1 MKIDL
6 VTAEI
11 GSTTTIVTLFD
22 KIDTKKPIILSQGEH
37 YTTINEGDITI
48 GIERA
53 LKIAEERLGEKV
65 EWNKFLATS
74 SAAGGLKMTVHG
86 LVYDM
91 TVKASREAAL
101 GAGGVIK
108 YITAG
113 KMRKSHLKKILEI
126 KPNVIFLAGGV
137 DYGEE
142 ETVLHNAELLRNLPI
157 NVPVIYAGNVAVV
170 DEIREIFEDSGKKL
184 YITENVYPK
193 VDQLNV
199 EPARK
204 VIQEVFSEHIIHA
217 PGMEKIEEY
226 VDEKIIPTPAAVM
239 RTTQLLSEL
248 YKDVLT
254 VDIGGATT
262 DVDSVTE
269 GDPEIQSIMINPEPV
284 AKRTVEGDMG
294 VFVNAHTVI
303 ELIGEKELRKR
314 FENFDKL
321 VEEISPYPKT
331 IENEKFMAALAEYC
345 FVEGIRRHAGRKKHI
360 YTPLGRKTIAQGK
373 DLTAIKYIFG
383 TGGVLTRSKFNKTI
397 IKSIIGQHKHHPD
410 ELLPKEIKKIG
421 YDKNYIFAP
430 IGVIS
435 TIDKEIAIN
444 ILKEDIEFFNI
455 D

>member
-1 MKIDL
+1 MKVDL
-6 VTAEI
+6 LTAEI
-11 GSTTTIVTLFD
+11 GSTTTIVTAFD
-22 KIDTKKPIILSQGEH
+22 KIDTKKPIILAQGEH

-53 LKIAEERLGEKV
+53 IKTIEEKIGEKIS
-65 EWNKFLATS
+65 WDKFLATS

-108 YITAG
+108 YVTAG
-113 KMRKSHLKKILEI
+113 KMRNSHLRKIIEI
-126 KPNVIFLAGGV
+126 NPNVIFLAGGV

-142 ETVLHNAELLRNLPI
+142 ETVLHNAELLRDLPL
-157 NVPVIYAGNVAVV
+157 NVPIIYAGNTAVA
-170 DEIREIFEDSGKKL
+170 DEIKEILSDKKL

-199 EPARK
+199 EPARR
-204 VIQEVFSEHIIHA
+204 VIQEVFAEHIIHA

-226 VDEKIIPTPAAVM
+226 VDENIIPTPAAVM

-248 YKDVLT
+248 YEDVLT

-269 GDPEIQSIMINPEPV
+269 GDPEVQSIMISPEPI

-303 ELIGEKELRKR
+303 DLIGEKVLRGK
-314 FENFDKL
+314 FSNFDQLK
-321 VEEISPYPKT
+321 EEISPYPKSE
-331 IENEKFMAALAEYC
+331 ENEKFMATLAEYC
-345 FVEGIRRHAGRKKHI
+345 FVEGIRRHAGKKKHI

-373 DLTAIKYIFG
+373 DLTAVKYIFG
-383 TGGVLTRSKFNKTI
+383 TGGVLTRSKFNKKI
-397 IKSIIGQHKHHPD
+397 ITSIIGEYKKHPD
-410 ELLPKEIKKIG
+410 ELLPKDIKKIG

-435 TIDKEIAIN
+435 TVDKEIAMN
-444 ILKEDIEFFNI
+444 ILKEDLEFFEI
-455 D
+455 

>member
-1 MKIDL
+1 MKVDL
-6 VTAEI
+6 LTAEI
-11 GSTTTIVTLFD
+11 GSTTTIVTAFD
-22 KIDTKKPIILSQGEH
+22 KIDSKKPLILAQGEY

-48 GIERA
+48 GIEKA
-53 LKIAEERLGEKV
+53 LKIIENKLGEKV
-65 EWNKFLATS
+65 SWNKFLATS

-108 YITAG
+108 YVTAG
-113 KMRKSHLKKILEI
+113 KMRKSHIKKILEI
-126 KPNVIFLAGGV
+126 KPNLIFLAGGV

-142 ETVLHNAELLRNLPI
+142 ETVLHNAELLKDLPI
-157 NVPVIYAGNVAVV
+157 KVPIIYAGNIAVV
-170 DEIREIFEDSGKKL
+170 DEIKEILSNKKL

-239 RTTQLLSEL
+239 RTTQLLSEM
-248 YKDVLT
+248 YEHVLT

-269 GDPEIQSIMINPEPV
+269 GDPEIQSIMISPEPI

-303 ELIGEKELRKR
+303 ELIGEKILRGKFSSFDELVK
-314 FENFDKL
+314 
-321 VEEISPYPKT
+321 EISPYPKKE
-331 IENEKFMAALAEYC
+331 ENEKFMSELAEYC
-345 FVEGIRRHAGRKKHI
+345 FIEGIRRHAGKKKHI

-383 TGGVLTRSKFNKTI
+383 TGGVLTRSRFNQKILT
-397 IKSIIGQHKHHPD
+397 SIHGQHRKHPD
-410 ELLPKEIKKIG
+410 ELLPKNIKKVG

-435 TIDKEIAIN
+435 TIDKEIAMN
-444 ILKEDIEFFNI
+444 ILKEDLEFFE
-455 D
+455 

>member
-1 MKIDL
+1 MKVDL
-6 VTAEI
+6 ITAEI
-11 GSTTTIVTLFD
+11 GSTTTIVTAFD
-22 KIDTKKPIILSQGEH
+22 KITSKKPIILAQGEH

-53 LKIAEERLGEKV
+53 LKIIQEKLGEKV
-65 EWNKFLATS
+65 SWNKFLATS

-126 KPNVIFLAGGV
+126 NPNLIFLAGGV

-142 ETVLHNAELLRNLPI
+142 ETVLHNAELLRDLPI
-157 NVPVIYAGNVAVV
+157 NAPIIYAGNIAVV
-170 DEIREIFEDSGKKL
+170 DEIKEILSNKKL

-204 VIQEVFSEHIIHA
+204 VIQEVFAEHIIHA

-239 RTTQLLSEL
+239 RTTQLLSEI
-248 YKDVLT
+248 YEHVLT

-269 GDPEIQSIMINPEPV
+269 GDPEIQSIMISPEPI

-303 ELIGEKELRKR
+303 DLIGENFLKEK
-314 FENFDKL
+314 FSNFDNLIKN
-321 VEEISPYPKT
+321 ISPYPKND
-331 IENEKFMAALAEYC
+331 ESEKFMAELAQYC
-345 FVEGIRRHAGRKKHI
+345 FIEGIRRHAGKKKHI
-360 YTPLGRKTIAQGK
+360 FTPLGRKTIAQGK
-373 DLTAIKYIFG
+373 DLTAVKYIFG
-383 TGGVLTRSKFNKTI
+383 TGGILTRSKFNKEI
-397 IKSIIGQHKHHPD
+397 LSSIINEHKKHPN
-410 ELLPKEIKKIG
+410 ELLPKNIKKIG

-430 IGVIS
+430 IGVLS
-435 TIDKEIAIN
+435 MIDKQIAVN
-444 ILKEDIEFFNI
+444 ILNEDIEFFNL
-455 D
+455 

>member
-1 MKIDL
+1 MKVDL
-6 VTAEI
+6 LTAEI
-11 GSTTTIVTLFD
+11 GSTTTIVTAFD
-22 KIDTKKPIILSQGEH
+22 KIDSKKPIILSQGEH

-53 LKIAEERLGEKV
+53 IKILEEKIGEKIS
-65 EWNKFLATS
+65 WNKFLATS

-113 KMRKSHLKKILEI
+113 KMRYSHIKKILEI

-142 ETVLHNAELLRNLPI
+142 ETVLHNAELLKDIPL
-157 NVPVIYAGNVAVV
+157 NVPIIYAGNIAVA
-170 DEIREIFEDSGKKL
+170 DEIKEILANKKL

-204 VIQEVFSEHIIHA
+204 VIQEVFAEHIIHA
-217 PGMEKIEEY
+217 PGMEKIEQY

-239 RTTQLLSEL
+239 KTTQLLSEL
-248 YKDVLT
+248 YEDVLT

-269 GDPEIQSIMINPEPV
+269 GDPEIQSIMTAPEPV

-303 ELIGEKELRKR
+303 DLIGENNLREKFKNYDELVK
-314 FENFDKL
+314 
-321 VEEISPYPKT
+321 EISPYPKS
-331 IENEKFMAALAEYC
+331 EKNEKFMATLAEYC
-345 FVEGIRRHAGRKKHI
+345 FVEGIRRHAGKKKHI

-383 TGGVLTRSKFNKTI
+383 TGGVLTRSKYNKEI
-397 IKSIIGQHKHHPD
+397 LNSILNEYKKHPD
-410 ELLPKEIKKIG
+410 ELLPKNIRKIG
-421 YDKNYIFAP
+421 FDSNYIFAP

-444 ILKEDIEFFNI
+444 ILKEDIKFF
-455 D
+455 DT

>member
-1 MKIDL
+1 MKVDL
-6 VTAEI
+6 ITAEI
-11 GSTTTIVTLFD
+11 GSTTTIVTVFD
-22 KIDTKKPIILSQGEH
+22 KIDTKKPIILAQGEH

-48 GIERA
+48 GIEKA
-53 LKIAEERLGEKV
+53 LKVIEEKLNEKISW
-65 EWNKFLATS
+65 EKFLATS

-108 YITAG
+108 YVTAG
-113 KMRKSHLKKILEI
+113 KMRNSHIKKILEI

-142 ETVLHNAELLRNLPI
+142 ETVLHNAELLSDIPL
-157 NVPVIYAGNVAVV
+157 NVPIIYAGNVAVV
-170 DEIREIFEDSGKKL
+170 DEIKEILSNKKL

-204 VIQEVFSEHIIHA
+204 VIQEVFAEHIIHA

-226 VDEKIIPTPAAVM
+226 VDENIIPTPAAVM

-248 YKDVLT
+248 YEDVLT

-269 GDPEIQSIMINPEPV
+269 GDPEVQSIMISPEPV

-303 ELIGEKELRKR
+303 ELIGEKVLRGK
-314 FENFDKL
+314 FQNFDEL
-321 VEEISPYPKT
+321 VKEISPYPKSD
-331 IENEKFMAALAEYC
+331 ENEKFMASLAEYC
-345 FVEGIRRHAGRKKHI
+345 FVEGIRRHAGKKKHI
-360 YTPLGRKTIAQGK
+360 FTPLGRKSIAQGK

-383 TGGVLTRSKFNKTI
+383 TGGVLTRSKFNRKILT
-397 IKSIIGQHKHHPD
+397 SINGVHKKYPN
-410 ELLPKEIKKIG
+410 ELLPKNIKKIG
-421 YDKNYIFAP
+421 FDKNYIFAP

-435 TIDKEIAIN
+435 TVDKEIAMN
-444 ILKEDIEFFNI
+444 ILKEDLEFFEI
-455 D
+455 

>member
-1 MKIDL
+1 MKVDL
-6 VTAEI
+6 LTAEI
-11 GSTTTIVTLFD
+11 GSTTTIVTAFD
-22 KIDTKKPIILSQGEH
+22 KIDSKKPVILAQGEH
-37 YTTINEGDITI
+37 YTTIDEGDITI
-48 GIERA
+48 GIEKA
-53 LKIAEERLGEKV
+53 LKHIEEKLGEKIT
-65 EWNKFLATS
+65 WNKFLATS

-108 YITAG
+108 YVTAG
-113 KMRKSHLKKILEI
+113 KMRHSHIKKILEI
-126 KPNVIFLAGGV
+126 KPNLIFLAGGV
-137 DYGEE
+137 NYGEE
-142 ETVLHNAELLRNLPI
+142 ETVLYNAELLRDIPLDAPI
-157 NVPVIYAGNVAVV
+157 IYAGNIAVI
-170 DEIREIFEDSGKKL
+170 DEIKEILSNKKL

-204 VIQEVFSEHIIHA
+204 VIQEVFAEHIIHA

-248 YKDVLT
+248 YEDVLT

-269 GDPEIQSIMINPEPV
+269 GDPEIQSIMIAPEPT

-303 ELIGEKELRKR
+303 DLIGKHVLEGKFEK
-314 FENFDKL
+314 FDKL
-321 VEEISPYPKT
+321 VKEISPYPKSE
-331 IENEKFMAALAEYC
+331 ENEKFMAELAKYC
-345 FVEGIRRHAGRKKHI
+345 FVEGIRRHAGKKKHI
-360 YTPLGRKTIAQGK
+360 YTPLGRKNIAQGK
-373 DLTAIKYIFG
+373 DLTAIKHIFG
-383 TGGVLTRSKFNKTI
+383 TGGVLTRSKYNKNILT
-397 IKSIIGQHKHHPD
+397 SIIGKYKKHPN
-410 ELLPKEIKKIG
+410 ELLPKNIKKIG
-421 YDKNYIFAP
+421 YDRNYIFAP

-435 TIDKEIAIN
+435 TIDKDIAIN
-444 ILKEDIEFFNI
+444 ILKEDLKFFDI
-455 D
+455 

>member
-1 MKIDL
+1 MKVDL
-6 VTAEI
+6 LTAEI
-11 GSTTTIVTLFD
+11 GSTTTIVTAFD
-22 KIDTKKPIILSQGEH
+22 KIDTKKPIILAQGEH

-53 LKIAEERLGEKV
+53 IKTIEEKIGEKIS
-65 EWNKFLATS
+65 WDKFLATS

-108 YITAG
+108 YVTAG
-113 KMRKSHLKKILEI
+113 KMRNSHLRKIIEI
-126 KPNVIFLAGGV
+126 NPNVIFLAGGV

-142 ETVLHNAELLRNLPI
+142 ETVLHNAELLRDLPL
-157 NVPVIYAGNVAVV
+157 NVPIIYAGNTAVA
-170 DEIREIFEDSGKKL
+170 DEIKEILSDKKL

-199 EPARK
+199 EPARR
-204 VIQEVFSEHIIHA
+204 VIQEVFAEHIIHA

-226 VDEKIIPTPAAVM
+226 VDENIIPTPAAVM

-248 YKDVLT
+248 YEDVLT

-269 GDPEIQSIMINPEPV
+269 GDPEVQSIMISPEPI

-303 ELIGEKELRKR
+303 DLIGEKVLRGK
-314 FENFDKL
+314 FSNFDQLK
-321 VEEISPYPKT
+321 EEISPYPKSE
-331 IENEKFMAALAEYC
+331 ENEKFMATLAEYC
-345 FVEGIRRHAGRKKHI
+345 FVEGIRRHAGKKKHI
-360 YTPLGRKTIAQGK
+360 YIPLGRKTIAQGK
-373 DLTAIKYIFG
+373 DLTAVKYIFG
-383 TGGVLTRSKFNKTI
+383 TGGVLTRSKFNKKI
-397 IKSIIGQHKHHPD
+397 ITSIIGEYKKHPD
-410 ELLPKEIKKIG
+410 ELLPKDIKKIG

-435 TIDKEIAIN
+435 TVDKEIAMN
-444 ILKEDIEFFNI
+444 ILKEDLEFFEI
-455 D
+455 